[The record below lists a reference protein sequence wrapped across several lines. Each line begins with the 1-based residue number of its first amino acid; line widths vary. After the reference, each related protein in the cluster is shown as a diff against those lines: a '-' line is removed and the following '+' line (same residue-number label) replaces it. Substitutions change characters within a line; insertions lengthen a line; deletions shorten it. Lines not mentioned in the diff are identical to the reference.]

1 MKAITL
7 FIIQIFFITSSFADR
22 NEEEPRQ
29 MASLKI
35 NGAMHS
41 VVVGQESELTINNQ
55 PYQVVLELDPIR
67 NFSKKGISFDYS
79 SEKNFA
85 YQSLSSIADHWELSG
100 SNSAI
105 MVQNYPGKTSRNDI
119 YKAFLDEYA
128 LMKAELDTKDITL
141 HSNGNAF
148 EGKRLRIDMG
158 NAHLMQDVFV
168 FENKNST
175 LVLILQ
181 DNVNEDGSNTK
192 EYIDTTDL
200 IRDTLRIE
208 G

>member
-1 MKAITL
+1 MKAIIL
-7 FIIQIFFITSSFADR
+7 FTIQIFFISSSFADM

-41 VVVGQESELTINNQ
+41 VVVGRESELTINNQ

-67 NFSKKGISFDYS
+67 KFSKKGISFDYS
-79 SEKNFA
+79 SEKNFS

-100 SNSAI
+100 SDSAI
-105 MVQNYPGKTSRNDI
+105 MVQNYPGKTSRDDI
-119 YKAFLDEYA
+119 YEAFLDEYA
-128 LMKAELDTKDITL
+128 LMKADLETNNITL
-141 HSNGNAF
+141 HSNGNTF
-148 EGKRLRIDMG
+148 KGKRLRIDMG
-158 NAHLMQDVFV
+158 NAHLMQDIFV
-168 FENKNST
+168 FENADST

-181 DNVNEDGSNTK
+181 DNVNKDGSNTK
-192 EYIDTTDL
+192 EYINTTDL
-200 IRDTLRIE
+200 IRDTLVIE